1 MQKEKY
7 ILKFAL
13 STARAE
19 PGRGQRGRD
28 SAKTFGKAF
37 TFTLFLDNLKPGKF
51 QSQSRMQQT
60 VDANANMSNPRQ
72 QANNARA
79 LAVDVSYSA

>member
-1 MQKEKY
+1 MS
-7 ILKFAL
+7 A
-13 STARAE
+13 ARAE

-28 SAKTFGKAF
+28 STKTFWESVYS
-37 TFTLFLDNLKPGKF
+37 TLFLDTQKSGKF
-51 QSQSRMQQT
+51 QSQSRMKQT

-72 QANNARA
+72 QTNNAQA

>member
-1 MQKEKY
+1 M
-7 ILKFAL
+7 

-37 TFTLFLDNLKPGKF
+37 TFTLFLDYLKPGKF
-51 QSQSRMQQT
+51 QQLESRMKQT

-72 QANNARA
+72 QANNAQA
-79 LAVDVSYSA
+79 LAVGISYSA